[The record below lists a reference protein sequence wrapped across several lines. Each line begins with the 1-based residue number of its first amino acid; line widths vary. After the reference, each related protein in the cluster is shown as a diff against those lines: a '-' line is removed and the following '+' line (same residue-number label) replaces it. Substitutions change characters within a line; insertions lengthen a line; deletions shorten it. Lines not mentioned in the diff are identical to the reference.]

1 MKPYYEQDGIVI
13 YCGDCRE
20 VLPTLVRVDHVITDP
35 PYFRDVYQRL
45 RSPNTDPSSG
55 APMRMRI
62 GIRNH
67 QYSSTSIEKLGA
79 GAIGCVDELFEPVSV
94 EIARLV
100 ARWALVFSD
109 VENCHRWR
117 EALELAGLRYA
128 RTGAWVKG
136 NCTPQ
141 FSGDRPAAGF
151 EAITIMHGRSRCK
164 WNGGGK
170 PAVWHHNICLDED
183 RAHPAQKPHALFA
196 QLIALFTDPGE
207 LILDPFMGS
216 GTTLLAAKNLGRR
229 AIGIELKE
237 EYAEVAAKRLGQAV
251 MQFKAQP

>member
-13 YCGDCRE
+13 YNADGRE
-20 VLPTLVRVDHVITDP
+20 VLPTLERVDHLITDP
-35 PYFRDVYQRL
+35 PYSEYVHEMIKAARRPGRGRRQE
-45 RSPNTDPSSG
+45 TDPG
-55 APMRMRI
+55 GHLRPMDFAHLADDVRLEI
-62 GIRNH
+62 SQWISLN
-67 QYSSTSIEKLGA
+67 IE
-79 GAIGCVDELFEPVSV
+79 
-94 EIARLV
+94 
-100 ARWALVFSD
+100 RWALIFSD
-109 VENCHRWR
+109 VESAHLWR
-117 EALELAGLRYA
+117 EGLATLRYV